1 MNDKEGL
8 IKPGDIKAFR
18 VNEMINQPAVN
29 KNKCQPS
36 MVRHEVA
43 KKILGTVPVYADGSS
58 VGNLTEAYVQN
69 TESLIIVNGRLR
81 TLCEANEIEEC
92 GPQ

>member
-1 MNDKEGL
+1 MSITTRPCLPVFVVFCLTFTTACSNKTVNLLGSEG
-8 IKPGDIKAFR
+8 IPDSEFQG
-18 VNEMINQPAVN
+18 E
-29 KNKCQPS
+29 
-36 MVRHEVA
+36 E
-43 KKILGTVPVYADGSS
+43 PVYADGSS